1 MASRYCGNRTDT
13 NNNNMVKSKYVSDT
27 IATSHAHDKLVMCIN
42 AGTKTHGDINT
53 INTATTSS
61 TNNDDANATT

>member
-1 MASRYCGNRTDT
+1 MTNRFSGHKTDT
-13 NNNNMVKSKYVSDT
+13 NNNNMVKSKYVSKT

-42 AGTKTHGDINT
+42 AGTKTRCDINT